1 MRILVIGATGTIGSH
16 VVEELRRHHD
26 ANGKGN
32 LEIIEAS
39 RSSASHSIDAGDDA
53 SVKALFESVDDV
65 DAVVSAIG
73 TAEWASA
80 DEATLHA
87 YAATIDGKLISQ
99 IRIAL
104 EARAHVRRGGSITLT
119 SGIVGDFAFPGG
131 SASAVVNRGLDAFV
145 KTASPELPDL
155 RLNTVSATVL
165 EESAEGYASAFP
177 GAKAVSGESV
187 GKAFVR
193 SVFGIETGQ
202 SIRVWG

>member
-26 ANGKGN
+26 ANGKGD

-39 RSSASHSIDAGDDA
+39 RSSAPHSIDAGDDA

-65 DAVVSAIG
+65 DAVVSTIG
-73 TAEWASA
+73 TAEWVS
-80 DEATLHA
+80 
-87 YAATIDGKLISQ
+87 
-99 IRIAL
+99 
-104 EARAHVRRGGSITLT
+104 
-119 SGIVGDFAFPGG
+119 SGIVGEFAFPGG
-131 SASAVVNRGLDAFV
+131 SSSAVVNRGLDAFV

-165 EESAEGYASAFP
+165 EESAAGYASAFP
-177 GAKAVSGESV
+177 GAKAISGESV